1 MLRRGWITLTTFLSL
16 VLFGPIFSPFA
27 AEGEGEE
34 QPAAVTIT
42 DPQIPVGELALMLK
56 PLTKEELLAEAA
68 AWQQVLKKKAE
79 EIAGAEIAVKRH
91 NAEIEKAQESLQ
103 KAQEGEE
110 QPAEGEKE
118 ASADTSEKTSKD
130 EDASRS
136 GDVREAATEAQEKQ
150 TEAKEKQKVDLLE
163 AVTKLRE
170 ERTVVVD
177 RLNAVLDELASK
189 TPEDDTDTLN
199 KIKDYRLYVRGVGG
213 IEVDVEDTTSALI
226 AIKGWLSSDEGGIR
240 WAMNIGVFLGILIA
254 AWILSK
260 LFSRGVRRGL
270 RAMNSVSQLLE
281 DFLANAI
288 RWVVMAVGIIM
299 ALAALEI
306 SIGPLLAIV
315 GAAGFVIAFAL
326 QDSLSNFA
334 SGLMIL
340 FFKPFDVGDVIE
352 AGGVAGSVISMNLV
366 STSIK
371 TFDNKK
377 MVVPNNKI
385 WNDVITNATGV
396 ETRRID
402 MEFGIGYA
410 DDIDKAHAI
419 IEEIVTSH
427 PKVLEDPAPVVRVHT
442 LGDSSVNFICRPWS
456 RTTDYW
462 TVYWDVTETV
472 KKRFDAE
479 GVGIPFPQRDVH
491 LYLENGASKKDLGSI
506 STKRPVTTDANPQ
519 PLELDREKDDEPGS

>member
-1 MLRRGWITLTTFLSL
+1 MLRRGWITLTIILSI
-16 VLFGPIFSPFA
+16 VLFGPTFSPLA
-27 AEGEGEE
+27 AVGEGEE
-34 QPAAVTIT
+34 QPAAVTLA

-68 AWQQVLKKKAE
+68 AWQQMLKKKAE

-91 NAEIEKAQESLQ
+91 NSEIKEAEERLQ
-103 KAQEGEE
+103 KAQEGEQ

-118 ASADTSEKTSKD
+118 VAADTSDKPIED
-130 EDASRS
+130 ADASRG
-136 GDVREAATEAQEKQ
+136 GDVGEAATS
-150 TEAKEKQKVDLLE
+150 AKEEQKVDLLE
-163 AVTKLRE
+163 IVAKLRE
-170 ERTVVVD
+170 DRTVVTD
-177 RLNAVLDELASK
+177 RLNAVIDELESK
-189 TPEDDTDTLN
+189 TGEGDTDTLT
-199 KIKDYRLYVRGVGG
+199 KIEDYRLYIRGVGG
-213 IEVDVEDTTSALI
+213 IDVDVKDTTSALI
-226 AIKGWLSSDEGGIR
+226 AIKGWLSSEEGGIR
-240 WAMNIGVFLGILIA
+240 WAKNIGLFLGIIIV

-270 RAMNSVSQLLE
+270 RSMNNVSQLLE
-281 DFLANAI
+281 DFLVNAI

-427 PKVLEDPAPVVRVHT
+427 PKVLEDPAPVIRVHT
-442 LGDSSVNFICRPWS
+442 LGDSSVNFVCRPWS
-456 RTTDYW
+456 RTEDYW
-462 TVYWDVTETV
+462 SVYWDVTETV
-472 KKRFDAE
+472 KKSFDAK

-491 LYLENGASKKDLGSI
+491 LYLENGASKESLNGLSEAAPI
-506 STKRPVTTDANPQ
+506 TAGANPQ
-519 PLELDREKDDEPGS
+519 PYELDDDNDDGVTER

>member
-1 MLRRGWITLTTFLSL
+1 MLRRGWITLTIILSL
-16 VLFGPIFSPFA
+16 VLFGPTFSPLA
-27 AEGEGEE
+27 AEGEGEK
-34 QPAAVTIT
+34 QPAAVTIA

-56 PLTKEELLAEAA
+56 PLTKEELLVEAA
-68 AWQQVLKKKAE
+68 AWQQMLQKKAE
-79 EIAGAEIAVKRH
+79 EIASAEIAVKRQ
-91 NAEIEKAQESLQ
+91 NSEIEKAEERLQ
-103 KAQEGEE
+103 KAQEGEQ
-110 QPAEGEKE
+110 QPAVGEKE
-118 ASADTSEKTSKD
+118 AAADTSDKTIED
-130 EDASRS
+130 EDASRG
-136 GDVREAATEAQEKQ
+136 GDVGEAE
-150 TEAKEKQKVDLLE
+150 TEAKEEHKVTLLE
-163 AVTKLRE
+163 TVTELRGD
-170 ERTVVVD
+170 RTVVTD

-189 TPEDDTDTLN
+189 TSEGDTDTLN
-199 KIKDYRLYVRGVGG
+199 KIEDYRLYIRGVGG
-213 IEVDVEDTTSALI
+213 IEVDVKDTTSALI

-240 WAMNIGVFLGILIA
+240 WAKNIGMFLGILIA
-254 AWILSK
+254 AWVLSK

-270 RAMNSVSQLLE
+270 RAMNNVSQLLE
-281 DFLANAI
+281 DFLVNAI

-340 FFKPFDVGDVIE
+340 FFKPFDVGNVVD
-352 AGGVAGSVISMNLV
+352 AGGVSGSVTSMNLV
-366 STSIK
+366 STTIK

-396 ETRRID
+396 ETRRVE
-402 MEFGIGYA
+402 MEFGIGYDA
-410 DDIDKAHAI
+410 DIDKAHAI
-419 IEEIVTSH
+419 LEKIVTSH
-427 PKVLEDPAPVVRVHT
+427 PKVLADPAPVIRIHS

-462 TVYWDVTETV
+462 TVYWDVTEAV

-491 LYLENGASKKDLGSI
+491 LYLENGASRESLGSL
-506 STKRPVTTDANPQ
+506 SSVKPVTGGANPQ
-519 PLELDREKDDEPGS
+519 PNELDNEKDSVSDG